1 MMEYFFGGDN
11 GYYQLPYFFK
21 NFDKFL
27 KVCHQYDS
35 TVLMYLP
42 DVPPY
47 DLLRPLPNAPQLLLE
62 RIQSYFTGLGITF
75 NTGGVDLN
83 TYIQT
88 KLDEYGPHIQA
99 ISEYLTKDF
108 MVDISILDE
117 SISESQPSDS
127 FQSTRSASSMSSTS
141 SDAIGYF
148 LLGPLEKD
156 NSSQDPSWSQNS
168 QYLGDS
174 QSFQEMDSNKGGTLP
189 IKYHIK
195 KSITTRKNKN
205 KNKPRTKSKTPS
217 RRVTIRIKRL
227 MKSKVTKPKT
237 YKRRATG
244 GKRKSKP
251 NKTMRH
257 YRRVRK

>member
-1 MMEYFFGGDN
+1 
-11 GYYQLPYFFK
+11 
-21 NFDKFL
+21 
-27 KVCHQYDS
+27 
-35 TVLMYLP
+35 
-42 DVPPY
+42 
-47 DLLRPLPNAPQLLLE
+47 
-62 RIQSYFTGLGITF
+62 
-75 NTGGVDLN
+75 
-83 TYIQT
+83 
-88 KLDEYGPHIQA
+88 
-99 ISEYLTKDF
+99 
-108 MVDISILDE
+108 
-117 SISESQPSDS
+117 
-127 FQSTRSASSMSSTS
+127 MSSTS

-148 LLGPLEKD
+148 IFKELFEDFSDTDSGTTYRQDSDSLDSLG
-156 NSSQDPSWSQNS
+156 S
-168 QYLGDS
+168 LGS
-174 QSFQEMDSNKGGTLP
+174 RGGTLP

-205 KNKPRTKSKTPS
+205 KTKPRTKSRTPV